1 MLTDQRGCGRS
12 RPHVSQTID
21 LSTNTTW
28 HLVADLERLREA
40 RRIERWQVFG
50 GSWGSAL
57 ALAYTETHPERVS
70 ELIVRGIFTLRRSEL
85 DFYYN
90 GPAGMLF
97 PDRYEDYLAPLGG
110 RGFRGDT
117 IAAYHE
123 LLFDP
128 DPEVHGP
135 AALAWST
142 WEAATITLEPNL
154 DLFARLQEPAYAVAF
169 ARIENHY
176 FTHRGW
182 FGEGQLIADAG
193 RLARIPGVIVQG
205 RYDVAT
211 PAATAWDL
219 HRAWPSADLRLVTVA
234 GHADSEPGIAAEL
247 VAATDRFAG

>member
-1 MLTDQRGCGRS
+1 MRLARSNVGRC
-12 RPHVSQTID
+12 
-21 LSTNTTW
+21 
-28 HLVADLERLREA
+28 
-40 RRIERWQVFG
+40 FG

-97 PDRYEDYLAPLGG
+97 PDRYEGYLAPLGG

-117 IAAYHE
+117 IAAYAE

-128 DPEVHGP
+128 DPDVHGP

-142 WEAATITLEPNL
+142 WEAATITLEPNP
-154 DLFARLQEPAYAVAF
+154 DLFARLQEPSYALAF

-176 FTHRGW
+176 FNHGGW
-182 FGEGQLIADAG
+182 FGEGQLSPTPAG
-193 RLARIPGVIVQG
+193 SPASRASSCRAATTSPPRRPPPGTCTERGRRPTCGWSASPGTRIPS
-205 RYDVAT
+205 RAS
-211 PAATAWDL
+211 PPSWWPRPTAS
-219 HRAWPSADLRLVTVA
+219 P
-234 GHADSEPGIAAEL
+234 AEL
-247 VAATDRFAG
+247 AG